1 MLGRRKLVSAVS
13 AAAVIALA
21 AALLVKFVLLGPS
34 PAEASFTTLSVISGT
49 VEVRDEGANDFR
61 PAVDGETLEVGDI
74 VRTGSEARAVITF
87 FEGSTVEMEPETE
100 LTMQKL
106 EGEEEGGF
114 LTRMGQSMGVTW
126 HRVVDLVDPKS
137 RYEVDTPAATVGV
150 RGTLFQ
156 VQVEADGTTAVEVF
170 EGRVAVTA
178 QGVEKIVEEGTGT
191 RVRPGEPA
199 QESSPLPAPPG
210 TLEFEL
216 GSAAVLLVVTP
227 LSTAAG
233 LVPPAYP
240 INQEPGTSASTPA
253 DEPETVRFRRV
264 VRGTYEAFLFGLR
277 PGTYHLNVVAH
288 SAGQVACQRRIE
300 GTVDEDEQWVVSIN
314 VEEDGG
320 RILGCSIGEP
330 HLTLQKPKAALV
342 VRDSL
347 LARLPPRPTP
357 MAWAPSPAPSPAR
370 TPAPKPVGSPTAHAG
385 LMPTPVHEVL
395 GTAMAPSP
403 SPPPALFPTTEPPT
417 GVPTSTSPTAA
428 PTQTG
433 APTSTPRP
441 AAARTSTPLPT
452 DTPTSTNTPTP
463 TNTSIPMPTDTA
475 VPVPTS
481 TYTPTPT
488 DTPAPTATS
497 THTPTPTDTPAP
509 TPTDTATPTPTDTV
523 VPMPTSTYTPTPTDT
538 PAPTPTDTATPT
550 PTDTVVPVPTSTYTP
565 TPTETLTPTPTSP
578 PTATNTST
586 PTPTDT
592 STPTPTDTATPMPTS
607 TYTPTPTATP
617 TAGLG
622 ATVQIGSES
631 APPGENVTV
640 RLEVLDV
647 PEPGLGA
654 YTVNVSY
661 DPAIVDPTGCVPDPG
676 NVIGSDLPCNLNWE
690 RNDVN
695 PDTARIGG
703 FQMSAGLTGTVALA
717 DITFECIG
725 VGTSNLALTVVELT
739 DTSAANIP
747 RVTANGSI
755 VCSVGPTN
763 TPTATAMP
771 TRTPTA
777 TPTAGLGATVQI
789 GSESAPPGENVTVRL
804 EVLDV
809 PEPGLGAFT
818 IDINYD
824 PSILEPVDLGLN
836 HCIPNPNVVSGLT
849 VICNLYRDS
858 DDINPDT
865 IRIGGYQISPGTVGD
880 VALADITFQAIGE
893 PGLCSD
899 LTFPGGKVV
908 ELTDTNGANIPY
920 HVENGSICIANG
932 AMLMSTASFES
943 GQIPEGLCVEINAS
957 GASNAV
963 NDSAGMEETGSPGVS
978 YTAEYVSSPAQA
990 EIDITMPLA
999 GSGRADGG
1007 AAAGWMWWA
1016 TLCSLVAGAAVGELA
1031 LAIVKGRR
1039 HSN

>member
-1 MLGRRKLVSAVS
+1 VLGRRKLVSAVS

-61 PAVDGETLEVGDI
+61 PAVDGETLEVGDT

-126 HRVVDLVDPKS
+126 HRVVDFVDPKS

-156 VQVEADGTTAVEVF
+156 VQVEADGTTAVQAF

-199 QESSPLPAPPG
+199 QEPSPLPAPPG

-264 VRGTYEAFLFGLR
+264 VRGTYEAFLFGLV

-288 SAGQVACQRRIE
+288 SASHVVCQRRIE
-300 GTVDEDEQWVVSIN
+300 GTVDEDEQWVVSID

-777 TPTAGLGATVQI
+777 TPTAGLGAT
-789 GSESAPPGENVTVRL
+789 GSNWL
-804 EVLDV
+804 
-809 PEPGLGAFT
+809 
-818 IDINYD
+818 
-824 PSILEPVDLGLN
+824 
-836 HCIPNPNVVSGLT
+836 
-849 VICNLYRDS
+849 
-858 DDINPDT
+858 
-865 IRIGGYQISPGTVGD
+865 
-880 VALADITFQAIGE
+880 
-893 PGLCSD
+893 
-899 LTFPGGKVV
+899 
-908 ELTDTNGANIPY
+908 
-920 HVENGSICIANG
+920 
-932 AMLMSTASFES
+932 
-943 GQIPEGLCVEINAS
+943 
-957 GASNAV
+957 
-963 NDSAGMEETGSPGVS
+963 GVS
-978 YTAEYVSSPAQA
+978 AARRERDGTFGGPRCA
-990 EIDITMPLA
+990 
-999 GSGRADGG
+999 RARP
-1007 AAAGWMWWA
+1007 
-1016 TLCSLVAGAAVGELA
+1016 
-1031 LAIVKGRR
+1031 RR
-1039 HSN
+1039 LHHRHQL